1 MVKIT
6 QSVDSGGNNATRIF
20 ACMRQWTFG
29 TTMKETMYTCL
40 PVTKTLIYKV
50 PSCCSFTSGCLLLPS
65 HCLTTGGIPVVSE
78 LDVFRI
84 RRQST
89 NVSMQMIV
97 GLQWIK
103 VTIVDGV
110 CEYDESF
117 DNTRGVV
124 WTASLTHSLA
134 VDLDPASR
142 TALSPFCHRAQAP
155 ADYVGST
162 GRSITQS
169 ASGQRSSTKVRI
181 AVSSPLAV
189 ANGFVWL
196 WTQWVSPPNGISIA
210 SAVFCVHHS
219 NDSVL
224 GQTGKQP
231 PKIAHSLSGN
241 WTPSTKWFLASQ
253 SPNSISIGSAVLQGT
268 SVRSTHRHR
277 QTDRPLHHYTIKVE
291 LYHKKIIEY

>member
-20 ACMRQWTFG
+20 ACMSQWTFG

-50 PSCCSFTSGCLLLPS
+50 PSCCSFTSGCLLLPF

-117 DNTRGVV
+117 DNTRGIV

-189 ANGFVWL
+189 ANGFARPWPSSNTCFL
-196 WTQWVSPPNGISIA
+196 RTTWVSPLNG
-210 SAVFCVHHS
+210 
-219 NDSVL
+219 
-224 GQTGKQP
+224 
-231 PKIAHSLSGN
+231 
-241 WTPSTKWFLASQ
+241 
-253 SPNSISIGSAVLQGT
+253 ISIGSAVFAGLT
-268 SVRSTHRHR
+268 NVINRHKE
-277 QTDRPLHHYTIKVE
+277 TDRQSDRPTTPLRV
-291 LYHKKIIEY
+291 